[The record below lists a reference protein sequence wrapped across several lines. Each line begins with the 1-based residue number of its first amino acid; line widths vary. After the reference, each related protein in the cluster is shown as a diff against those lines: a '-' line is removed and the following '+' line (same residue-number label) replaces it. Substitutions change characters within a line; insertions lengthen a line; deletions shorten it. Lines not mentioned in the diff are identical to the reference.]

1 MCHLFSLRKSKIEIT
16 VSSVSEDFT
25 QVATVKPMFK
35 RDTSR
40 FSTNN
45 VTTIPINTLSLKV
58 ERSSVSFGNPFFCF
72 KSTVL
77 LFVDISGTRDLVG
90 RMLE

>member
-1 MCHLFSLRKSKIEIT
+1 
-16 VSSVSEDFT
+16 
-25 QVATVKPMFK
+25 
-35 RDTSR
+35 
-40 FSTNN
+40 
-45 VTTIPINTLSLKV
+45 LSLKV